1 MRSLPARL
9 IARLTTRLT
18 APLTACLA
26 ALAVPAA
33 AEVPQV
39 VTDTPVTH
47 ALVAMVMG
55 DLGMPDLLLDKG
67 ADAHD
72 FQLRPSQRAA
82 LAGADLVFWIGA
94 EMTPWLDRA
103 LQGTTAGTSVP
114 LLDLPGLTLRQLAAT
129 QDAPHHDH
137 DDAEEGH
144 DEPQHHH
151 DGSDPHAWLDPD
163 NAALWLDAMA
173 EALAARDAANAA
185 TYRANAEMA
194 RSRLAA
200 LAARIGAD
208 LAGARAPIVTAHD
221 ALGYFADRF
230 GLTIAATVAAGDA
243 AGPGAAHLSELRAR
257 IASGEIACIFPE
269 AGLDPRPVETLA
281 EGTPARVGGALDP
294 EGRALEPG
302 TDLYLR
308 LLDATAA
315 TIRDCLTAG
324 P

>member
-1 MRSLPARL
+1 MRTPPARLPARL
-9 IARLTTRLT
+9 PALL
-18 APLTACLA
+18 PFWLA
-26 ALAVPAA
+26 ALALPAA

-39 VTDTPVTH
+39 VADTPVTH
-47 ALVAMVMG
+47 ALVSMVMG
-55 DLGMPDLLLDKG
+55 DLGTPDLLLDKG

-82 LAGADLVFWIGA
+82 LADADLVFWIGP

-103 LQGTTAGTSVP
+103 LQGTTPGRSVP
-114 LLDLPGLTLRQLAAT
+114 LLGIAGLTLRQLAPPQQSH
-129 QDAPHHDH
+129 QDAH
-137 DDAEEGH
+137 DDAGDGH

-151 DGSDPHAWLDPD
+151 DGTDPHAWLDPD
-163 NAALWLDAMA
+163 NAALWLDGMA
-173 EALAARDAANAA
+173 AALAARDAANAA
-185 TYRANAEMA
+185 TYRANAETA

-200 LAARIGAD
+200 LAARIDSD
-208 LAGARAPIVTAHD
+208 LAEARAPIVTAHD
-221 ALGYFADRF
+221 AFGYFADRF
-230 GLTIAATVAAGDA
+230 GLTIADTIAAGDA

-257 IASGEIACIFPE
+257 AESGNIACIFPE

-302 TDLYLR
+302 PDLYLR
-308 LLDATAA
+308 LLDATAT
-315 TIRDCLTAG
+315 TIRDCLTAA